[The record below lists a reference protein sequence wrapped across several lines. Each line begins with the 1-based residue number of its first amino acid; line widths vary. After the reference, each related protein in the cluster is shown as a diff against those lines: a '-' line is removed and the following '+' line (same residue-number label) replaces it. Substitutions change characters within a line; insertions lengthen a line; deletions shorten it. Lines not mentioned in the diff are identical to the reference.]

1 MEVRT
6 QMPYIVQDLVRF
18 ELYAST
24 LSPTWVQSIYINRRS
39 RSGETQ
45 TLHFNFYFAYTMIH
59 SQTPSPCLV
68 LSLFILVCSSALA
81 ITNRNETEIDRHAL
95 LCVKSLLSDPDHAL
109 SSWTNTSLY
118 FCNWHGVRCSVQSA
132 HRATG
137 LDLSSKGLTGSIA
150 PCIGN
155 LTSLRS
161 LILSNNSFHDSIPP
175 ELGLLT
181 ELSYLNLSMN
191 SLSGVIPSELSSCT
205 QLQVLGLWNNSLQG
219 EIPPSLSQ
227 CKNIQEINL
236 SNNKLQGSIPAAF
249 GMNLKL
255 EILILAGNSLS
266 GDIPPSLGG
275 SSLIHVDLGSNS
287 LTGGIPEYLVNGSI
301 QVLRLKSNRLTG
313 NLPEALF
320 NSSSLTTISLQGN
333 FLIGSVPQNTAI
345 SPPLIYLNLR
355 ENKLSGP
362 IPHSLGNLS
371 SLVYLNLGM
380 NNLVWTIPESLSRIL
395 TLQKIRLN
403 NNNLSGHVPLSL
415 FNMSSMILLSLGN
428 NIMNGRIP
436 SNIAY
441 TLPKI
446 ESLILTSNRFEGTIP
461 TSLQNASHLEDL
473 YIAEN
478 MVTGF
483 IPFFGSLSN
492 LVNLDVGGNML
503 QAGDWAFL
511 SSLSNCTELKT
522 LMLDSNNLHGNFP
535 ASIGNLP
542 NSLERLWLKDSQ
554 ISGPIPSEIGNLKN
568 LTEFLMGYNILS
580 GIIPPTV
587 AHLHN
592 MVVLGIAHNK
602 LSGQI
607 PDTIGRLSHLNTLYL
622 EENNLSGSIP
632 VSIGHCRQLQILNLS
647 HNSLV
652 GSIPSDLLQIS
663 SLSIYLDLSYN
674 YLSGQIPEEVGNLI
688 NINTLRMSNNQLSSN
703 IPSTLGQCVLLEF
716 LEIQGNYLEGNIPQT
731 FINLV
736 GLHEMDLSR
745 NNLSGAIPGFLASFS
760 NLHILNL
767 SFNNFEGVVPM
778 GGIFSN
784 GRAVSLQGNGRMCAS
799 TVPASGLP
807 LCTEWVHMKRK
818 NYFIPKIVLPICF
831 FGVVVTLSCFV
842 IILKRKKEQPSV
854 LELKE
859 YDQGMKRITFQDI
872 KTGTNEFSS
881 DNLIGSGS
889 FGTVYKCC
897 LELEDNIVAIKIFNL
912 DKFGANESFIAECET
927 LRNIKHRNL
936 VDVKTLCSSLDLT
949 GKEFK
954 ALVFKYM
961 PNGNLDMWLHQEVHE
976 SARRMNLSLG
986 QRISIA
992 LDVAFALDYLHN
1004 QCACPLIHCD
1014 LKPSNVLLDFDMTAC
1029 VGDFGLAR
1037 FLSTTANESHTCSES
1052 LSFLRGSFGYIPPE
1066 YATNVKIS
1074 TKGDVY
1080 SFGVLLL
1087 EMITGTRP
1095 TDEMLNISGTTL
1107 HEYVNNKFPS
1117 NTHEI
1122 LDPVLQ
1128 DETSKAAEVME
1139 NCIIPLVRVGLSCS
1153 LTSPKSRW
1161 EMGKVCT
1168 QMLVIKDAFSSIH
1181 SSSSISIH

>member
-1 MEVRT
+1 
-6 QMPYIVQDLVRF
+6 
-18 ELYAST
+18 
-24 LSPTWVQSIYINRRS
+24 
-39 RSGETQ
+39 
-45 TLHFNFYFAYTMIH
+45 MIH

-333 FLIGSVPQNTAI
+333 FLI
-345 SPPLIYLNLR
+345 
-355 ENKLSGP
+355 
-362 IPHSLGNLS
+362 
-371 SLVYLNLGM
+371 
-380 NNLVWTIPESLSRIL
+380 
-395 TLQKIRLN
+395 
-403 NNNLSGHVPLSL
+403 
-415 FNMSSMILLSLGN
+415 
-428 NIMNGRIP
+428 
-436 SNIAY
+436 
-441 TLPKI
+441 
-446 ESLILTSNRFEGTIP
+446 
-461 TSLQNASHLEDL
+461 
-473 YIAEN
+473 
-478 MVTGF
+478 
-483 IPFFGSLSN
+483 
-492 LVNLDVGGNML
+492 
-503 QAGDWAFL
+503 GDWAFL

-831 FGVVVTLSCFV
+831 FGVVVTLSCFL